1 MAPIAISLV
10 AFALALVGI
19 LLGSVMQRMLPEGHL
34 SSDSKEVVKL
44 SMGVV
49 ATLAALVPAIVD
61 RIWREGQSAPQQSTP
76 FKASA
81 EGEAFYQRV
90 QELQPSN
97 DIQRGLKERVIQVTT
112 DLAQARFLL
121 FSHLGSSIP
130 VPFLA
135 VLLLWMTV
143 LFAGFSLMAPANA
156 TTLASLVKIG
166 LDCAFA
172 SVLELRL
179 VARGARR
186 ARPAQGSGARQASLA
201 RPGDDQI
208 GKRVLVQ
215 NLDERFH
222 GLPEHA
228 VDRCRPFDAAG
239 ERRAAHAFGL
249 DMGRLGDADHVTD
262 ADLLR
267 RPRELEASGAAST
280 RGYEAAAHEDRHDLR
295 HVELRD
301 AVLGRDIGS
310 LDVLA
315 AGERAMDQNPEGV
328 AGLLGQS
335 HGSIS
340 EGPNYTRS
348 RACQ

>member
-1 MAPIAISLV
+1 MDCMAPIAISLV

-49 ATLAALVPAIVD
+49 ATLAALVLGLLVASAKSTYDSRESEINQITAHVILIDNLLAKYGDDAQAARAALRQAVPAIVD

-135 VLLLWMTV
+135 VLLLWMIV

-156 TTLASLVKIG
+156 TTLASLVI
-166 LDCAFA
+166 CAL
-172 SVLELRL
+172 SVSGAIFLILELDQ
-179 VARGARR
+179 
-186 ARPAQGSGARQASLA
+186 PFSGIMVIQSDSLRNA
-201 RPGDDQI
+201 
-208 GKRVLVQ
+208 
-215 NLDERFH
+215 
-222 GLPEHA
+222 LP
-228 VDRCRPFDAAG
+228 P
-239 ERRAAHAFGL
+239 
-249 DMGRLGDADHVTD
+249 LG
-262 ADLLR
+262 
-267 RPRELEASGAAST
+267 P
-280 RGYEAAAHEDRHDLR
+280 
-295 HVELRD
+295 
-301 AVLGRDIGS
+301 
-310 LDVLA
+310 
-315 AGERAMDQNPEGV
+315 
-328 AGLLGQS
+328 
-335 HGSIS
+335 
-340 EGPNYTRS
+340 
-348 RACQ
+348 